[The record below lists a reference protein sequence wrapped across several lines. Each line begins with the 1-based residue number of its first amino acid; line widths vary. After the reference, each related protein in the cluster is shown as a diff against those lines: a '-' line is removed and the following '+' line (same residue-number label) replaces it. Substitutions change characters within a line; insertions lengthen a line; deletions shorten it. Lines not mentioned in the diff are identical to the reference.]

1 MTKTNKLLLL
11 LGLCSLAF
19 GVVGCGDGD
28 GDGDTGPGT
37 DTPAT
42 DTPGVDAPGG
52 ITNDCA
58 GYCTQTMANC
68 MGPNAQYD
76 DAADCMAFCN
86 AAGWP
91 AGTPGETG
99 GNTLACRI
107 YHGGDPASGD
117 PAMHCPHAGPTGG
130 GVCGASLPF
139 RTEAA
144 TAFTRVDR
152 MGMPAVATAL
162 VPTASRNDYNDGGP
176 AEDAALTFAVAAV
189 GTLGAIHAGL
199 DDDLVAAGLT
209 PCSMTMTRDI
219 GVGVDV
225 PLCVAQPYGAGA
237 PPVAT
242 LVIPD
247 TLQINPAMP
256 AGFPNGRDLDDRV
269 IDVTLAVILL
279 DLESPS
285 GCGGS
290 GCTAGTIAGLS
301 SGAGLNPAAN
311 DVAFSTTFP
320 YLAAA
325 HAAP

>member
-11 LGLCSLAF
+11 LGLCTVAF
-19 GVVGCGDGD
+19 GVVACGDGD
-28 GDGDTGPGT
+28 DGDAGT
-37 DTPAT
+37 DTNVT
-42 DTPGVDAPGG
+42 DTGTVV
-52 ITNDCA
+52 ITQNCA

-68 MGPNAQYD
+68 ADANAQYD
-76 DAADCMAFCN
+76 DEADCLAFCN

-91 AGTPGETG
+91 AGTPGEAG

-117 PAMHCPHAGPTGG
+117 PVMHCPHAGPSGG

-139 RTEAA
+139 RSEAA

-152 MGMPAVATAL
+152 MGMPAFATAL
-162 VPTASRNDYNDGGP
+162 IPSTGRNDYNNEGP
-176 AEDAALTFAVAAV
+176 ADDAALSTAVAAV
-189 GTLGAIHAGL
+189 TTLGAIHAGL
-199 DDDLVAAGLT
+199 DDDLIAAGLT
-209 PCSMTMTRDI
+209 PCSMTETVEI
-219 GVGVDV
+219 GLPFMVPRCVG
-225 PLCVAQPYGAGA
+225 QPYGAGA

-242 LVIPD
+242 LVVPD
-247 TLQINPAMP
+247 TLQVNPAGTS
-256 AGFPNGRDLDDRV
+256 GFPNGRRLADQA

-279 DLESPS
+279 DLESPT

-290 GCTAGTIAGLS
+290 GCTAGTLALRAG
-301 SGAGLNPAAN
+301 GMGLNPAAN

-320 YLAAA
+320 YLAAP